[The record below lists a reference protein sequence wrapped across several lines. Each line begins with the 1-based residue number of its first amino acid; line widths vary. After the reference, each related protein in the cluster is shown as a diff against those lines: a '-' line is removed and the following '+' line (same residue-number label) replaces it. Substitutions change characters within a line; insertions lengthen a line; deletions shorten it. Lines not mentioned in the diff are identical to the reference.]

1 MTPLMM
7 KPVSERRW
15 GTHLVV
21 QLLLGVEGL
30 QVKEVLFK

>member
-1 MTPLMM
+1 M
-7 KPVSERRW
+7 KPLSESWW

-21 QLLLGVEGL
+21 QLLLGVESL